1 MIYLTIKFTLYR
13 DTINN
18 IREEYLTM
26 LRRYVRQKEEDSED
40 IINRVMVVLSLIP
53 KLSQLFRKMN
63 IVNHN

>member
-1 MIYLTIKFTLYR
+1 MLFILLR

-26 LRRYVRQKEEDSED
+26 LRRYVRQKEEDANN
-40 IINRVMVVLSLIP
+40 IINRVMLVLSLIP
-53 KLSQLFRKMN
+53 KLSQLFKKMN

>member
-1 MIYLTIKFTLYR
+1 MMYLTIKFILYR